1 MKQIIKKDEFYLIEG
16 PAEIKVTEGSIEVIA
31 AEVKCGK
38 SVKVPVGKKIPVMAL
53 ENSSLEI
60 EAKENAVSKMEG
72 SSIPAEWDILA
83 NNIASEKKEGELY
96 KVVVLGEVDT
106 GKTFFSTYLANRLMQ
121 KIGKTAVLDCDA
133 GQSDIGCPGTFG
145 MLVLKNPEIFLTEI
159 EPTHMYLVG
168 AHSSGLHFVPA
179 LSGLVD
185 MLKKAEKEA
194 DCLIIDTTGW
204 VQFDGGRA
212 IKKAKLDMVEPHKVV
227 LMQRSTELEHLVKHL
242 PANKVVRL
250 PVSKKASSTSQM
262 DRKELRELVSRRY
275 FKDTKIFEIPFEQV
289 FTDRCFFKTGKR
301 IELDGTLWAEKLSG
315 FEGTLVVTSGPIMPE
330 MQSAW
335 PKDLGMIRNF
345 IAGSEI
351 GLMCALLDE
360 NQNVLSIARLEE
372 MDFLNDKFRIRSNY
386 KGDLNSVKGI
396 QFASLKITETGN
408 ESGFL
413 EPGSF

>member
-185 MLKKAEKEA
+185 MFKKAEKEA

-212 IKKAKLDMVEPHKVV
+212 IK
-227 LMQRSTELEHLVKHL
+227 
-242 PANKVVRL
+242 
-250 PVSKKASSTSQM
+250 SKT
-262 DRKELRELVSRRY
+262 
-275 FKDTKIFEIPFEQV
+275 
-289 FTDRCFFKTGKR
+289 
-301 IELDGTLWAEKLSG
+301 
-315 FEGTLVVTSGPIMPE
+315 
-330 MQSAW
+330 
-335 PKDLGMIRNF
+335 
-345 IAGSEI
+345 
-351 GLMCALLDE
+351 
-360 NQNVLSIARLEE
+360 
-372 MDFLNDKFRIRSNY
+372 
-386 KGDLNSVKGI
+386 
-396 QFASLKITETGN
+396 
-408 ESGFL
+408 
-413 EPGSF
+413 